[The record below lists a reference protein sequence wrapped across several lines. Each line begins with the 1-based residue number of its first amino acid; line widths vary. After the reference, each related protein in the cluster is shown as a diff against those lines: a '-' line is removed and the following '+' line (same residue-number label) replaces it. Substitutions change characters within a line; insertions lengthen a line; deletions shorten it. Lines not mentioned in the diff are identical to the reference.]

1 MKFDLIIRNARIV
14 DGSGAEAFA
23 ADIGIRNGRIE
34 SLGALAGG
42 WSRNEFGAAG
52 LAVSPGFIDCHSHA
66 DLALL
71 AQGLENEKLRMG
83 VTTEVIG
90 QCGYTAFPVA
100 DPFRSLRARS
110 IAGFLPGVQ
119 LAWDWSTLEEY
130 RAACSRAG
138 LTHNIVPLVGH
149 GSVRMAVMGD
159 SSRPAGAADL
169 ERMQLLVRQSMEA
182 GAFGISSGLIYPP
195 ACYADQNEIEDLCR
209 VVAEYQGVYVTH
221 MRGETAGLIDS
232 AVTEALGVSS
242 ASGVSLQISHLKV
255 IGLTADSRGKIDQ
268 VLSRIEK
275 ARGEGLEVHFDCY
288 PYTEGSTLL
297 STLVP
302 RWAHEQG
309 AEGLIANL
317 KDPQIRSRI
326 RRDIESDTSTWE
338 NWLHACGFKAIKIA
352 SLAQGGPAPIVGMD
366 LMSIAQQR
374 REDPMEVLFDI
385 LTTYQANVLMV
396 FSMMAETDM
405 LKALIHPQG
414 MIGTDAIP
422 CPPGQ
427 GRPHPRG
434 YGAFPRILGRYV
446 REKQALTLQEA
457 IRKMTGLPAQKF
469 GLKDRGLVQE
479 GKFADLVVF
488 SPERIID
495 QATYEDPRTPPMGI
509 KAVIVNGR
517 IAVSD
522 GRVSSIF
529 AGVFLK
535 PSPSFP
541 AKRHTPTAQPT
552 QPA

>member
-34 SLGALAGG
+34 SLGALPGG
-42 WSRNEFGAAG
+42 WSRNEFDAAG

-169 ERMQLLVRQSMEA
+169 ERMRQLVRQSMEA

-255 IGLTADSRGKIDQ
+255 IGLTLDSRGKIDQ

-352 SLAQGGPAPIVGMD
+352 SLGQGGPALIVGMD

-374 REDPMEVLFDI
+374 REDPIEVLFDI
-385 LTTYQANVLMV
+385 LTTYQANVIMV
-396 FSMMAETDM
+396 FSMMAEADM

-446 REKQALTLQEA
+446 RERQALTL
-457 IRKMTGLPAQKF
+457 
-469 GLKDRGLVQE
+469 
-479 GKFADLVVF
+479 
-488 SPERIID
+488 
-495 QATYEDPRTPPMGI
+495 
-509 KAVIVNGR
+509 
-517 IAVSD
+517 
-522 GRVSSIF
+522 
-529 AGVFLK
+529 
-535 PSPSFP
+535 
-541 AKRHTPTAQPT
+541 
-552 QPA
+552 